1 MGKQTNNI
9 KIIDLNLFSGS
20 SDLFR
25 TDAGGY
31 FYINESDYGETV
43 KQEDYPYGWPYFKQ
57 LQQNTSLSK
66 EASSTTIVPTQKWP
80 IRISGDNNS
89 VYSDE
94 FWKVYW
100 MGGTFGDESYS
111 GIYSEEVFDDYWFTD
126 VLPYSKLEVS
136 ALEGASSVTNA
147 IEISYDYNFYLKDYQ
162 NYVDTLS
169 SELLIPNMYL
179 IEMFNRGTA
188 YTVDTANLD
197 ELLDE
202 SAVAQR
208 TYDDAIWDFVDL
220 SRNTSQYMDFETR
233 KVLYHLSNDIADHLI
248 DIDSSTDG
256 DQAPTL
262 SQTDRGT
269 GRIHTEADGAELYTL
284 NLHQYLAGA
293 VPFSSLSSS
302 TVTYVQNALQNII
315 FDQNSISAEGNL
327 LNNFVDIEDNKVAY
341 PYYVKINF
349 PAHGID
355 TGHADDGTFSTVA
368 AADGNIDHVYFAE
381 TIEDNNYSA
390 KFLKSLKEAFNEEV
404 DGITIATEE
413 YVLTQNYLSPDEDDD
428 VDTYADTTIK
438 TAENTSFRTVDYFDL
453 WTYSY
458 ENYESMTDNC
468 FFVGEKSI
476 TREAAMDTT
485 GTYRYVNSKNAL
497 GVLRDSLSYLTEGGS
512 DSTAAIYDDDMNFK
526 ALINNW
532 RDDGKYNEIVAYRIE
547 KIGGEATGDS
557 KSQNVL
563 QNFWIFN
570 SPNLADDINLY
581 DSQVK
586 YGKDY
591 TYNVYKYVIV
601 VGVKYKFSDLRLSRT
616 TNEVD
621 DTYYLE
627 FYDPNNASEEA
638 SSSLYDPD
646 GGTTTSS
653 GDYKYMAEF
662 NTTTQPAIKIFE
674 IPMFSKTLKVLDHP
688 PNQLNLNPFFLLDNS
703 QTIGYKINYETF
715 VKQEYPTAIS
725 SNDEELKID
734 YLSAN
739 NMLTDDELTL
749 ESRSQQRYIQV
760 YRLAEMPTDYI
771 DFDGHLISTIDLIL
785 GDSVF
790 TLSNTIMYDKIN
802 TNQKYYYLFR
812 VLSENMVPGYISEIY
827 EAELINDGGYTYG
840 MFDLLFAED
849 LETDIFT
856 NPTDT
861 FKKLIQLQPNMSQ
874 VDFNDENVDYD
885 DTASS
890 QLSNMGL
897 SSVDEPIWDKTFK
910 IRLTSKKT
918 GRKMDLNVTY
928 KYETNSN

>member
-1 MGKQTNNI
+1 MATEEKSTW
-9 KIIDLNLFSGS
+9 IIDLNLFSGS
-20 SDLFR
+20 SDTFR
-25 TDAGGY
+25 TAVGGY
-31 FYINESDYGETV
+31 FYIAEGGDDNDYTTRSDY
-43 KQEDYPYGWPYFKQ
+43 KPSDSPYIASIDSGHSD
-57 LQQNTSLSK
+57 LAE
-66 EASSTTIVPTQKWP
+66 EASSEAIIPTQKWP
-80 IRISGDNNS
+80 VRAYGNSS
-89 VYSDE
+89 VYSDK
-94 FWKVYW
+94 FWKAYW
-100 MGGTFGDESYS
+100 TGGTYGDESYS
-111 GIYSEEVFDDYWFTD
+111 GIYNEDVFDDYWFND
-126 VLPYSKLEVS
+126 SLPYSKLEVNT
-136 ALEGASSVTNA
+136 LEGGSDITNA

-179 IEMFNRGTA
+179 IQQHA
-188 YTVDTANLD
+188 HDPAVVVDTANLD
-197 ELLDE
+197 GLLNE
-202 SAVAQR
+202 EEPAYR
-208 TYDDAIWDFVDL
+208 TYDDTIWNFVDL
-220 SRNTSQYMDFETR
+220 DGAYTENQGAADRASATYT
-233 KVLYHLSNDIADHLI
+233 LLNDISDYLT

-256 DQAPTL
+256 DQAAVL

-269 GRIHTEADGAELYTL
+269 GKIHTAADGAELYTL
-284 NLHQYLAGA
+284 NLHQYLTDV
-293 VPFSSLSSS
+293 VPFSALSSS
-302 TVTYVQNALQNII
+302 TVTYVESALQNIM
-315 FDQNSISAEGNL
+315 FDQNSISPETTFL
-327 LNNFVDIEDNKVAY
+327 LNNFVSIEDNKTAF

-349 PAHGID
+349 PAHGTD
-355 TGHADDGTFSTVA
+355 QHAAVDEFSA
-368 AADGNIDHVYFAE
+368 IEDEYVYFAE

-404 DGITIATEE
+404 DGITIASEE
-413 YVLTQNYLSPDEDDD
+413 YVLYQGELVSSEDEDT
-428 VDTYADTTIK
+428 DTLSY
-438 TAENTSFRTVDYFDL
+438 TAANTSFRTVDYFDL
-453 WTYSY
+453 LTYSY

-485 GTYRYVNSKNAL
+485 GTYRYVNSKNVL
-497 GVLRDSLSYLTEGGS
+497 GVLRDSLSYLTVGGS
-512 DSTAAIYDDDMNFK
+512 GLKIYDDNITFEEIFDG
-526 ALINNW
+526 W
-532 RDDGKYNEIVAYRIE
+532 RASTWAGKYNEIVAYRIE

-570 SPNLADDINLY
+570 SPSLIDDINLF

-586 YGKDY
+586 YGEDY
-591 TYNVYKYVIV
+591 TYNIYKYVLV
-601 VGVKYKFSDLRLSRT
+601 VGVKYKFSDLILSRT
-616 TNEVD
+616 TNETD

-662 NTTTQPAIKIFE
+662 NVTAEPTIKIFE

-725 SNDEELKID
+725 PSDEDLKID
-734 YLSAN
+734 YLYAN
-739 NMLTDDELTL
+739 DMLTNDELTL
-749 ESRSQQRYIQV
+749 EARAQQRYVQV
-760 YRLAEMPTDYI
+760 YRLSEMPTAYI